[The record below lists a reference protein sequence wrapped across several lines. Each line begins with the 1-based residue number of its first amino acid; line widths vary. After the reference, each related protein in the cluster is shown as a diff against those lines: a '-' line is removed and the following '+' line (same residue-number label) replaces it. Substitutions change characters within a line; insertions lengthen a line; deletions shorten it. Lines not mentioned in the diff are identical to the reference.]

1 MSQQKTITGSC
12 LCGTV
17 KFEVSPPSLMF
28 KYCHC
33 SRCRKATG
41 TAHAA
46 NLFVPAGQFKWL
58 AGESQLRRFDLP
70 GAKRF
75 AVNFCTQC
83 GTRMPHQ
90 VPGTENV
97 LIPAGV
103 LDAAPDLMPDSSIF
117 WGSKAAWFIETPAL
131 PKHEEYGK

>member
-1 MSQQKTITGSC
+1 MSQQSAVTGSC
-12 LCGTV
+12 LCGAV
-17 KFEVSPPSLMF
+17 RFEVSPPSLMF
-28 KYCHC
+28 RYCHC

-46 NLFVPAGQFKWL
+46 NLFVPASQFKWL

-103 LDAAPDLMPDSSIF
+103 LDAAPDLTPDSSIF
-117 WGSKAAWFIETPAL
+117 WGSKAAWFVETPAL